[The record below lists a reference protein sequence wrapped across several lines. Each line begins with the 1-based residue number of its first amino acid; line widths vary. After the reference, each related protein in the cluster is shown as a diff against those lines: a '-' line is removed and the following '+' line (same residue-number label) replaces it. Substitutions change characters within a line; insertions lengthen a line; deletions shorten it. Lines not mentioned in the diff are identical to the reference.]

1 MIIEGVILDKEF
13 NALEG
18 VNIIVLSTTGN
29 PTTIGT
35 STKSDGSFFID
46 NNAILSNTVV
56 QISYIGYKNVLAT
69 ANDLKSKSIILEE
82 NQQELPEVVVSAPN
96 KKDSFNWLWAIL
108 PVGLGLAYY
117 YNNKP
122 KRVKI

>member
-13 NALEG
+13 NALED

-35 STKSDGSFFID
+35 RTKADGSFFID
-46 NNAILSNTVV
+46 NKAILSNAVI

-82 NQQELPEVVVSAPN
+82 NPQELQEVVVSSPN
-96 KKDSFNWLWAIL
+96 KKDSYGWLWGFLTIGI
-108 PVGLGLAYY
+108 GLTYY
-117 YNNKP
+117 YTNKP